1 MIAKSSIT
9 EINHPILSPIKK
21 GSWGYFEPGAI
32 HA

>member
-9 EINHPILSPIKK
+9 EINHPILTPIKK
-21 GSWGYFEPGAI
+21 GSWGYFEARAM